1 MSSFFSDIL
10 GAVTSGLL
18 PDELT
23 DLFETDLPQ
32 VTAPDITFK
41 PFTVTGSQGGQVTT
55 DALGSTKYNL
65 SPEQQAMQ
73 QQLFG
78 GAGNFYRQ
86 ASNPLS
92 YTNPGSTMMTKGQ
105 QLLGQTPYG
114 LSGVQDASKSAFGLG
129 SKFMQQLDTSTAD
142 READIYERMR
152 AVQRPEELRQQQAM
166 QEQMFAQGRGGVRT
180 EQYGGTP
187 EQLAMYKAQA
197 EAQNS
202 AMLGAMGQ
210 AQAEQQQLAGLAS
223 QYTGLGSGL
232 ATQSQ
237 QMTNAQQAQALQALQ
252 GGQGLNLAERQQALA
267 QQAQQASLGSQY
279 LQSSYAPQ
287 AALLSAMSP
296 ALNVAGMA
304 DVAKRQQGEY
314 NLEAQVANMQ
324 GKLGQQT
331 GMANLYGGVYG
342 GLLGGLGSIISG
354 SGKDGKPWW
363 LDF

>member
-1 MSSFFSDIL
+1 MSFFSDIL
-10 GAVTSGLL
+10 GAITSGLL
-18 PDELT
+18 PEELT
-23 DLFETDLPQ
+23 TLFETELPQ

-41 PFTVTGSQGGQVTT
+41 PFTVTGAQGGKVNTL
-55 DALGSTKYNL
+55 DDGSTTYNL
-65 SPEQQAMQ
+65 SPVQKAMQ
-73 QQLFG
+73 QQLFTG
-78 GAGNFYRQ
+78 SSNFFTN
-86 ASNPLS
+86 AS
-92 YTNPGSTMMTKGQ
+92 
-105 QLLGQTPYG
+105 LG
-114 LSGVQDASKSAFGLG
+114 
-129 SKFMQQLDTSTAD
+129 TAD

-152 AVQRPEELRQQQAM
+152 AVQRPEELRKQQAM

-180 EQYGGTP
+180 AQYGGTP

-202 AMLGAMGQ
+202 AMLGAM
-210 AQAEQQQLAGLAS
+210 
-223 QYTGLGSGL
+223 
-232 ATQSQ
+232 
-237 QMTNAQQAQALQALQ
+237 
-252 GGQGLNLAERQQALA
+252 
-267 QQAQQASLGSQY
+267 QQAQQEQTQQATLGNQY

-304 DVAKRQQGEY
+304 DVAHRQQGEY
-314 NLEAQVANMQ
+314 NLEAQLANMQ

>member
-1 MSSFFSDIL
+1 MGWLSE
-10 GAVTSGLL
+10 LL
-18 PDELT
+18 EGFIPDEIENVFKT
-23 DLFETDLPQ
+23 PYDQIINSPNK
-32 VTAPDITFK
+32 PDIKFK
-41 PFTVTGSQGGQVTT
+41 PFTVTGTQGGTVN
-55 DALGSTKYNL
+55 ALDDGSTTFNL
-65 SPEQQAMQ
+65 SPQQQAMQ
-73 QQLFG
+73 QQLFS
-78 GAGNFYRQ
+78 GAGDFFTN
-86 ASNPLS
+86 ASQ
-92 YTNPGSTMMTKGQ
+92 G
-105 QLLGQTPYG
+105 
-114 LSGVQDASKSAFGLG
+114 
-129 SKFMQQLDTSTAD
+129 TAG

-152 AVQRPEELRQQQAM
+152 AAQRPEELRQRQAM

-202 AMLGAMGQ
+202 AMLGAMQQ
-210 AQAEQQQLAGLAS
+210 AQAEQ
-223 QYTGLGSGL
+223 
-232 ATQSQ
+232 
-237 QMTNAQQAQALQALQ
+237 AQQATI
-252 GGQGLNLAERQQALA
+252 GN
-267 QQAQQASLGSQY
+267 QY

-304 DVAKRQQGEY
+304 DVANRQQGEY
-314 NLEAQVANMQ
+314 NLQAQLANMQ

>member
-23 DLFETDLPQ
+23 DLFETALPQ

-41 PFTVTGSQGGQVTT
+41 PFTVTGAQGGTVNTT
-55 DALGSTKYNL
+55 AEGGTTYNL

-73 QQLFG
+73 RQLFT
-78 GAGNFYRQ
+78 GAGNFFTN
-86 ASNPLS
+86 ASQN
-92 YTNPGSTMMTKGQ
+92 
-105 QLLGQTPYG
+105 
-114 LSGVQDASKSAFGLG
+114 
-129 SKFMQQLDTSTAD
+129 TAG

-152 AVQRPEELRQQQAM
+152 AAQRPEELRQRQAM

-202 AMLGAMGQ
+202 AMLGAMQQ
-210 AQAEQQQLAGLAS
+210 AQAEQQQ
-223 QYTGLGSGL
+223 Q
-232 ATQSQ
+232 ATIG
-237 QMTNAQQAQALQALQ
+237 N
-252 GGQGLNLAERQQALA
+252 
-267 QQAQQASLGSQY
+267 QY

-287 AALLSAMSP
+287 AALLSALSP

-304 DVAKRQQGEY
+304 DVANRQQGEY
-314 NLEAQVANMQ
+314 NLQAQLANMQ